1 MGMDRKIEKKKWP
14 PKKILTLVSIVVFV
28 GLIAYLLIFK
38 VSKSTLNVNAERLT
52 ISTVTKGPFQEFIA
66 VRGIAEPEDIHFLT
80 ASDGGRVEE
89 IFVEAGTMIKEGD
102 KILRLANTNLLLDI
116 MWREAELFQQSNNL
130 RNTRL
135 SMDQYKL
142 QLVQDLANIDNM
154 LQQQKRVFDRYQQLV
169 KDNLI
174 AKHEFE
180 IAEDQYQYLQ
190 KRKALTLESQ
200 KNDLQ
205 FRQGQIDALESS
217 LARMTD
223 NLEVVKEKQ
232 DNLTVRA
239 PVSGH
244 LTSLQAEIGEQKN
257 PGTPFGQIDVLS
269 GFKVVLGVDEHYLPR
284 LEINREGTF
293 PLADQTFKLVVDKIY
308 PEVMD
313 GRFEVDMAFVGESP
327 SNITRGMTFQIRLE
341 LGDISE
347 AILLPRGGFF
357 NTTGGN
363 WIYMLDEAGTTATK
377 MRMRVGR
384 QNIDVYEVLE
394 GLQPGDRVITSGYE
408 NFGNM
413 ERLVLKRQS
422 ENR

>member
-1 MGMDRKIEKKKWP
+1 MGMDRKIKKKKWP
-14 PKKILTLVSIVVFV
+14 PKRIITLASIVLFV
-28 GLIAYLLIFK
+28 VIVAYLLIFK

-66 VRGIAEPEDIHFLT
+66 VMGNAEPEDIHFLT

-89 IFVEAGTMIKEGD
+89 IFVEAGTMIQEGD

-142 QLVQDLANIDNM
+142 ELVQQLANIDNM
-154 LQQQKRVFDRYQQLV
+154 LQQQKRVYDRYRELA
-169 KDNLI
+169 KDDLI

-190 KRKALTLESQ
+190 RRKELTLESQ
-200 KNDLQ
+200 KNDLE
-205 FRQGQIDALESS
+205 FRQSQIDALEAS
-217 LARMTD
+217 LKRMQD

-232 DNLTVRA
+232 ENLTVRA

-257 PGTPFGQIDVLS
+257 AGTPFGQIDAMG

-284 LEINREGTF
+284 LELNRKGTF
-293 PLADQTFKLVVDKIY
+293 VLADQMYELRVNKIY

-313 GRFEVDMAFVGESP
+313 GRFEVDMVFVGEDP
-327 SNITRGMTFQIRLE
+327 PNITRGMTFHIRLE

-357 NTTGGN
+357 QTTGGN
-363 WIYMLDEAGTTATK
+363 WIYILDESGDIATRTNIK
-377 MRMRVGR
+377 VGR
-384 QNIDVYEVLE
+384 WNTDVYEVLE

-408 NFGNM
+408 NYGNM

-422 ENR
+422 DNR

>member
-1 MGMDRKIEKKKWP
+1 MGMDRKIKKKKWP
-14 PKKILTLVSIVVFV
+14 PKKIITLASIVVIV
-28 GLIAYLLIFK
+28 GLFAYLLIFK

-66 VRGIAEPEDIHFLT
+66 VMGNAEPEDIHFLT

-89 IFVEAGTMIKEGD
+89 IFVEAGTMIQEGD

-135 SMDQYKL
+135 SMDQYRL
-142 QLVQDLANIDNM
+142 QLVQELANIDNQ
-154 LQQQKRVFDRYQQLV
+154 LQQQKRVFDRYKELA
-169 KDNLI
+169 KDDLI

-190 KRKALTLESQ
+190 KRKELTLASQ
-200 KNDLQ
+200 KNDIE
-205 FRQGQIDALESS
+205 FRQGQIVSLEAS
-217 LARMTD
+217 LQRMTD

-232 DNLTVRA
+232 NNLTVRA

-257 PGTPFGQIDVLS
+257 PGTPFGQIDVLR

-284 LEINREGTF
+284 LELNRAGTF
-293 PLADQTFKLVVDKIY
+293 PLADQTYELIVDKIY

-313 GRFEVDMAFVGESP
+313 GRFEVDMAFVGEGP
-327 SNITRGMTFQIRLE
+327 SNITRGMTFHIRLE

-347 AILLPRGGFF
+347 AILLAKGGFF
-357 NTTGGN
+357 GTTGGN
-363 WIYMLDEAGTTATK
+363 WIYILDESGDTATK
-377 MRMRVGR
+377 TRIRVGR
-384 QNIDVYEVLE
+384 WNTDVYEVLE

-408 NFGNM
+408 NYGNM

>member
-14 PKKILTLVSIVVFV
+14 PKRIITLASIVAFV
-28 GLIAYLLIFK
+28 GIVAYLLIFK

-52 ISTVTKGPFQEFIA
+52 ISTVTEGPFQEFIA
-66 VRGIAEPEDIHFLT
+66 VMGNAEPEDIHYLT

-89 IFVEAGTMIKEGD
+89 IFVEAGTMIQEGD

-142 QLVQDLANIDNM
+142 ELVQQLANIDNM
-154 LQQQKRVFDRYQQLV
+154 LQQQKRVFDRYKELA
-169 KDNLI
+169 KDDLI
-174 AKHEFE
+174 ARHEFE

-190 KRKALTLESQ
+190 TRKQLTLESQ
-200 KNDLQ
+200 KNDLE
-205 FRQGQIDALESS
+205 FRQGQIDALEAS
-217 LARMTD
+217 LQRMQD
-223 NLEVVKEKQ
+223 NLEVVKDKQ
-232 DNLTVRA
+232 ENLTVRA

-257 PGTPFGQIDVLS
+257 AGTPFGQIDVLR

-284 LEINREGTF
+284 LELNRAGTF
-293 PLADQTFKLVVDKIY
+293 DLADQSYKLRVDKIY

-313 GRFEVDMAFVGESP
+313 GRFEVDMAFVGEGP
-327 SNITRGMTFQIRLE
+327 SNITRGMTFHIRLE

-357 NTTGGN
+357 QTTGGN
-363 WIYMLDEAGTTATK
+363 WIYILDESGDIAT
-377 MRMRVGR
+377 RTNIRVGR
-384 QNIDVYEVLE
+384 WNTDVYEVLE

-408 NFGNM
+408 NYGNM

>member
-14 PKKILTLVSIVVFV
+14 PKKIITLASIVAFV
-28 GLIAYLLIFK
+28 GIVAYLLIFK

-52 ISTVTKGPFQEFIA
+52 ISTVTEGPFQEFIA
-66 VRGIAEPEDIHFLT
+66 VMGNAEPEDIHFLT

-89 IFVEAGTMIKEGD
+89 IFVEAGTMIMEGD

-142 QLVQDLANIDNM
+142 ELVQQLANIDNM
-154 LQQQKRVFDRYQQLV
+154 LQQQKRVFDRYKELA
-169 KDNLI
+169 KDDLI

-180 IAEDQYQYLQ
+180 IAEDQYTYLQ
-190 KRKALTLESQ
+190 KRKELTLESQ
-200 KNDLQ
+200 KNDLE
-205 FRQGQIDALESS
+205 FRQGQIDALEAS
-217 LARMTD
+217 LQRMQD

-257 PGTPFGQIDVLS
+257 PGTPFGQIDAMG

-284 LEINREGTF
+284 LEIDRAGTF
-293 PLADQTFKLVVDKIY
+293 TLADKTFELVVDKIY

-327 SNITRGMTFQIRLE
+327 PNITRGMTFHIRLE

-357 NTTGGN
+357 QTTGGN
-363 WIYMLDEAGTTATK
+363 WIYILDESGNEATK
-377 MRMRVGR
+377 TSIRVGR
-384 QNIDVYEVLE
+384 WNTDVYEVLE
-394 GLQPGDRVITSGYE
+394 GLQPGDQVITSGYE
-408 NFGNM
+408 NYGNM

>member
-1 MGMDRKIEKKKWP
+1 MGMDRKIKKKKWP
-14 PKKILTLVSIVVFV
+14 PKKIITLVSILAFV
-28 GLIAYLLIFK
+28 GIVAYLLIFK

-66 VRGIAEPEDIHFLT
+66 VMGNAEPEDIHYLT

-89 IFVEAGTMIKEGD
+89 IFIEAGAMVQEGD

-116 MWREAELFQQSNNL
+116 MFREAELFQQSNNL

-154 LQQQKRVFDRYQQLV
+154 LQQQKRVYERYQQLA
-169 KDNLI
+169 KDDLI

-180 IAEDQYQYLQ
+180 IAEDQYRYLQ
-190 KRKALTLESQ
+190 KRKDLTLESQ
-200 KNDLQ
+200 KNDLE
-205 FRQGQIDALESS
+205 FRQGQIDALEAS
-217 LARMTD
+217 LSRMTD
-223 NLEVVKEKQ
+223 NLEVVKGKL

-244 LTSLQAEIGEQKN
+244 LTSLIAEIGEQKN
-257 PGTPFGQIDVLS
+257 AGTPFGQIDVMR
-269 GFKVVLGVDEHYLPR
+269 GFKVVLGIDEHYLPR
-284 LEINREGTF
+284 LEINRKGTF
-293 PLADQTFKLVVDKIY
+293 VLADQSYELVVDKIY

-313 GRFEVDMAFVGESP
+313 GRFEVDMSFVGQGP
-327 SNITRGMTFQIRLE
+327 SNITRGMTFHIRLE

-357 NTTGGN
+357 QTTGGN
-363 WIYMLDEAGTTATK
+363 WIYILDESGNEALKTSI
-377 MRMRVGR
+377 RVGR
-384 QNIDVYEVLE
+384 WNTDVYEVLE

-408 NFGNM
+408 NYGDM
-413 ERLVLKRQS
+413 ERLVLKRQN
-422 ENR
+422 ENQ

>member
-14 PKKILTLVSIVVFV
+14 PKKILTLVSIVAFV
-28 GLIAYLLIFK
+28 GIVAYLLIFK
-38 VSKSTLNVNAERLT
+38 VSKSTLYVNAERLT
-52 ISTVTKGPFQEFIA
+52 ISTVTEGPFQEFIA
-66 VRGIAEPEDIHFLT
+66 VRGNAEPEDIHFLT

-89 IFVEAGTMIKEGD
+89 IFVEAGTMIQEGD
-102 KILRLANTNLLLDI
+102 EILRLANTNLLLDI

-142 QLVQDLANIDNM
+142 ELVQQLANIDNM
-154 LQQQKRVFDRYQQLV
+154 LQQQKRVFDRYVELA
-169 KDNLI
+169 KDDLI
-174 AKHEFE
+174 ARHEFE

-190 KRKALTLESQ
+190 KRKELTLESQ
-200 KNDLQ
+200 KNDLE
-205 FRQGQIDALESS
+205 FRQGQIDALEAS
-217 LARMTD
+217 LKRMTD
-223 NLEVVKEKQ
+223 NLEVVKQKQ

-244 LTSLQAEIGEQKN
+244 LTSLTAEIGEQKN
-257 PGTPFGQIDVLS
+257 AGTPFGQIDAMG

-284 LEINREGTF
+284 LEINRKGTF
-293 PLADQTFKLVVDKIY
+293 PLADKTYELVVDKIY

-313 GRFEVDMAFVGESP
+313 GRFEVDMAFLGEGP
-327 SNITRGMTFQIRLE
+327 PNITRGMTFQIRLE

-357 NTTGGN
+357 QTTGGN
-363 WIYMLDEAGTTATK
+363 WIYILDESGDEAVKTSIK
-377 MRMRVGR
+377 VGR
-384 QNIDVYEVLE
+384 WNTDVYEVLE
-394 GLQPGDRVITSGYE
+394 GLNPGDRVITSGYE
-408 NFGNM
+408 NYGDM
-413 ERLVLKRQS
+413 ERLVFKRQS

>member
-14 PKKILTLVSIVVFV
+14 PKKIITLASIIAFV
-28 GLIAYLLIFK
+28 GIVAYLLIFK

-52 ISTVTKGPFQEFIA
+52 ISTVTEGPFQEFIA
-66 VRGIAEPEDIHFLT
+66 QMGNAEPEDIHFLT

-89 IFVEAGTMIKEGD
+89 IFVEAGTMIQEGD

-135 SMDQYKL
+135 SMDQYRL
-142 QLVQDLANIDNM
+142 QLVQELANIDNQ
-154 LQQQKRVFDRYQQLV
+154 LQQQKRVFDRYRELA
-169 KDNLI
+169 KDDLI

-190 KRKALTLESQ
+190 KRKELTLVSQ
-200 KNDLQ
+200 KNDIE
-205 FRQGQIDALESS
+205 FRQGQIDALEAS
-217 LARMTD
+217 LNRMQD

-257 PGTPFGQIDVLS
+257 PGTPFGQIDVLR

-284 LEINREGTF
+284 VEINRKGTF
-293 PLADQTFKLVVDKIY
+293 VLADKGYELIVDKIY
-308 PEVMD
+308 PEVQD
-313 GRFEVDMAFVGESP
+313 GRFEVDMAFVGEAP
-327 SNITRGMTFQIRLE
+327 PNITRGMTFHIRLE

-357 NTTGGN
+357 QTTGGN
-363 WIYMLDEAGTTATK
+363 WIYILDESGSTAIKT
-377 MRMRVGR
+377 RIRVGR

-394 GLQPGDRVITSGYE
+394 GLLPGDRVITSGYE
-408 NFGNM
+408 NYGNM

>member
-14 PKKILTLVSIVVFV
+14 PKKILTLVSIVAFV
-28 GLIAYLLIFK
+28 GIIGYLLIFK

-52 ISTVTKGPFQEFIA
+52 ISTVTEGPFQEFIA
-66 VRGIAEPEDIHFLT
+66 VMGNAEPEDIHFLT
-80 ASDGGRVEE
+80 AADGGRVEE
-89 IFVEAGTMIKEGD
+89 IFVEAGTMIQEGD

-142 QLVQDLANIDNM
+142 QLVQDLANIDSQ
-154 LQQQKRVFDRYQQLV
+154 LQQQKRVYDRYQELV
-169 KDNLI
+169 KDDLI
-174 AKHEFE
+174 AKHDFE

-200 KNDLQ
+200 KNDLE
-205 FRQGQIDALESS
+205 FREGQIISLEAS
-217 LARMTD
+217 LKRMTD

-257 PGTPFGQIDVLS
+257 PGTPFGQIDAMG

-284 LEINREGTF
+284 LEINRAGTF
-293 PLADQTFKLVVDKIY
+293 TLADQTYELRVDKIY

-313 GRFEVDMAFVGESP
+313 GRFEVDMTFAGEGP
-327 SNITRGMTFQIRLE
+327 SNITRGMTFHIRLE

-357 NTTGGN
+357 QTTGGN
-363 WIYMLDEAGTTATK
+363 WIYILDESGNEALKTRIK
-377 MRMRVGR
+377 VGR
-384 QNIDVYEVLE
+384 WNTDVYEVLE

-408 NFGNM
+408 NYGDM

-422 ENR
+422 ENQ

>member
-1 MGMDRKIEKKKWP
+1 MGMDRKIKKKKWP
-14 PKKILTLVSIVVFV
+14 PKKIITLAVIVAFV
-28 GLIAYLLIFK
+28 GGISYLLIFK

-52 ISTVTKGPFQEFIA
+52 ISTVTEGPFQEFIA
-66 VRGIAEPEDIHFLT
+66 VMGNAEPEDIHYLT

-89 IFVEAGTMIKEGD
+89 IFVEAGTMIQEGE

-154 LQQQKRVFDRYQQLV
+154 LQQQKRVFDRYKELA
-169 KDNLI
+169 KDDLI

-180 IAEDQYQYLQ
+180 IAEDQYLYLQ
-190 KRKALTLESQ
+190 KRKDLTLESQ
-200 KNDLQ
+200 KNDIE
-205 FRQGQIDALESS
+205 FRQGQIIALEAS
-217 LARMTD
+217 LKRMTD
-223 NLEVVKEKQ
+223 NLDVVKEKQ
-232 DNLTVRA
+232 NNLTVRA

-257 PGTPFGQIDVLS
+257 PGTPFGQIDAMG

-284 LEINREGTF
+284 LEINRAGTF
-293 PLADQTFKLVVDKIY
+293 SLADQSYELIVDKIY

-313 GRFEVDMAFVGESP
+313 GRFEVDMAFVGEGP
-327 SNITRGMTFQIRLE
+327 SNITRGMTFHIRLE

-357 NTTGGN
+357 QTTGGN
-363 WIYMLDEAGTTATK
+363 WIYILDESGDTATK
-377 MRMRVGR
+377 TRIRVGR
-384 QNIDVYEVLE
+384 WNTDVYEVLE
-394 GLQPGDRVITSGYE
+394 GLQSGDRVITSGYE
-408 NFGNM
+408 NYGNM
-413 ERLVLKRQS
+413 ERLVLKRQN

>member
-14 PKKILTLVSIVVFV
+14 PKRIITLVSIVAFV
-28 GLIAYLLIFK
+28 GIVAYLLIFK

-52 ISTVTKGPFQEFIA
+52 ISTVTEGPFQEFIA
-66 VRGIAEPEDIHFLT
+66 VMGNAEPEDIHYLT

-89 IFVEAGTMIKEGD
+89 IFVEAGTMIQEGE

-154 LQQQKRVFDRYQQLV
+154 LQQQKRVFDRYKELA
-169 KDNLI
+169 KDDLI

-180 IAEDQYQYLQ
+180 IAEDQYLYLQ
-190 KRKALTLESQ
+190 KRKDLTLESQ
-200 KNDLQ
+200 KNDIE
-205 FRQGQIDALESS
+205 FRQSQIIALEAS
-217 LARMTD
+217 LKRMTD
-223 NLEVVKEKQ
+223 NLDVVKEKQ
-232 DNLTVRA
+232 NNLTVRA

-257 PGTPFGQIDVLS
+257 PGTPFGQIDAMG

-284 LEINREGTF
+284 LEINRAGTF
-293 PLADQTFKLVVDKIY
+293 SLADQTYELIVDKIY

-313 GRFEVDMAFVGESP
+313 GRFEVDMAFVGEGP
-327 SNITRGMTFQIRLE
+327 PNITRGMTFHIRLE

-357 NTTGGN
+357 QTTGGN
-363 WIYMLDEAGTTATK
+363 WIYILDESGDTATK
-377 MRMRVGR
+377 TRIRVGR
-384 QNIDVYEVLE
+384 WNTDVYEVLE
-394 GLQPGDRVITSGYE
+394 GLQSGDRVITSGYD
-408 NFGNM
+408 NYGNM

>member
-1 MGMDRKIEKKKWP
+1 MGMDRKIKKKKWP
-14 PKKILTLVSIVVFV
+14 PKKIITLASIIAFV
-28 GLIAYLLIFK
+28 GLVGYLLIFK

-66 VRGIAEPEDIHFLT
+66 VRGNAEPEGIHFLT
-80 ASDGGRVEE
+80 AADGGRVEE

-135 SMDQYKL
+135 SMDQYRL
-142 QLVQDLANIDNM
+142 QLVQELANIDNQ
-154 LQQQKRVFDRYQQLV
+154 LQQQKRVFDRYRELA
-169 KDNLI
+169 KDDLI

-180 IAEDQYQYLQ
+180 IAEDQYLYLQ
-190 KRKALTLESQ
+190 KRKELTLASQ
-200 KNDLQ
+200 KNDIE
-205 FRQGQIDALESS
+205 FRQGQIDALEAS
-217 LARMTD
+217 LSRMSD
-223 NLEVVKEKQ
+223 NLVVVKEKQ

-244 LTSLQAEIGEQKN
+244 LTSLEAEIGEQKN

-293 PLADQTFKLVVDKIY
+293 VLADRTFKLVVDKIY

-357 NTTGGN
+357 QTTGGN
-363 WIYMLDEAGTTATK
+363 WIYILDESRDTAIQT
-377 MRMRVGR
+377 RIRVGR
-384 QNIDVYEVLE
+384 WNTDVYEVLE

-408 NFGNM
+408 NYGNM